1 MLNFRNSCY
10 FCNSTIHHFIISY
23 YLCSPIIWGGLRIPA
38 HEGVNSNV
46 FGRAL
51 WLVNRSCTLIIK
63 LKTFLK

>member
-1 MLNFRNSCY
+1 MLNIRNSR
-10 FCNSTIHHFIISY
+10 FFIPPNLLHFVKTY